1 MESGSF
7 WNLNKFIEY
16 EKTDK
21 LCDSIAKLI
30 SEEFSTGFFIKLKV
44 DSEELPFFCTTQHG
58 LDINTKTIQLILNKK
73 KENGKNYKINLNLN
87 DEKRIIKYCDRQY
100 DTVFIQILP
109 EDIPEN
115 ITLSFL
121 DLEQSYINNPTKFNN
136 FPAIIAGY
144 PKKYIEK
151 QKDVNIPFISSG
163 RIVKIKD
170 EIKVVYNMETDVGSS
185 GSPICIINENNELK
199 LLAIHVAH
207 NYEEEKDDY
216 NEGILLWYA
225 LKNLRDKNQGNSMS
239 INVKNEF
246 NEVENL
252 VKYLSDKF
260 DILYNKENAIN
271 SKKENENQIILYIPT
286 EIFKY
291 NFLTKDDY
299 KLINFYQ
306 QQILAE
312 YKNRN
317 QERFDAYF
325 NLLNNHILIHAH
337 EELGDSMNKILT
349 IFSDFQDIRSTYN
362 MISSFNNE
370 ILVSFNKILLSKDYK
385 LKVKLIYFIS
395 MYIQTITEMNCAYNF
410 REVIF
415 YKRTVMK
422 LKDLLDLQGKIDK
435 IITFKYF
442 IKDLIP
448 TTYINSW
455 YKFYY
460 DIKHSLL
467 IGYSKTMKNFGASD
481 YDTSIVIE
489 QEQDKQIT
497 NCFKISNWPEIII
510 APFAFFRVE
519 KIEIDNYNQT
529 ADIKLILLGKTEKKK
544 KVEK

>member
-1 MESGSF
+1 M
-7 WNLNKFIEY
+7 
-16 EKTDK
+16 
-21 LCDSIAKLI
+21 
-30 SEEFSTGFFIKLKV
+30 
-44 DSEELPFFCTTQHG
+44 
-58 LDINTKTIQLILNKK
+58 
-73 KENGKNYKINLNLN
+73 
-87 DEKRIIKYCDRQY
+87 
-100 DTVFIQILP
+100 P

-121 DLEQSYINNPTKFNN
+121 ELEQNYINNPTKFNN

-151 QKDVNIPFISSG
+151 QKDANIPFISSG

-170 EIKVVYNMETDVGSS
+170 GIKVVYNMETDVGSS

-225 LKNLRDKNQGNSMS
+225 LKNLMDENQGNSMS
-239 INVKNEF
+239 INVKDEF

-252 VKYLSDKF
+252 VKNLSDKF
-260 DILYNKENAIN
+260 DILYNKENSIN
-271 SKKENENQIILYIPT
+271 SKNENQIILYIPT

-317 QERFDAYF
+317 KERFDAYF

-349 IFSDFQDIRSTYN
+349 IFNDFQDIRSTYN
-362 MISSFNNE
+362 MISSFNKE

-415 YKRTVMK
+415 YKRTVIK
-422 LKDLLDLQGKIDK
+422 LKDLFDLQKKVGQ

-442 IKDLIP
+442 IRDLIP
-448 TTYINSW
+448 TPHLNYW
-455 YKFYY
+455 YKIYY
-460 DIKHSLL
+460 DIKLSLT
-467 IGYSKTMKNFGASD
+467 IGFSKTMEKLGVSD
-481 YDTSIVIE
+481 YDTRIIIE
-489 QEQDKQIT
+489 PEKEKQIT

>member
-44 DSEELPFFCTTQHG
+44 DSEELPFFCTAKHG
-58 LDINTKTIQLILNKK
+58 LEENPETIQLILNKK
-73 KENGKNYKINLNLN
+73 KENGKKCKLNLNLE
-87 DEKRIIKYCDRQY
+87 DKKRIIKYCDEQY

-151 QKDVNIPFISSG
+151 QNDDNIPFISIG

-185 GSPICIINENNELK
+185 GGPICIINENNELR
-199 LLAIHVAH
+199 LLAIHTSH
-207 NYEEEKDDY
+207 NSDEEKDDY
-216 NEGILLWYA
+216 NEGTLLWYA

-260 DILYNKENAIN
+260 DFLYKKENSIIP
-271 SKKENENQIILYIPT
+271 KKENENEKDQHT

-291 NFLTKDDY
+291 IFLRKDDY
-299 KLINFYQ
+299 KLITFYQ
-306 QQILAE
+306 QQILEE
-312 YKNRN
+312 YKNRK

-349 IFSDFQDIRSTYN
+349 IFSDFQDIKSTYN

-370 ILVSFNKILLSKDYK
+370 ILVSFNKLLLSKDYK

-395 MYIQTITEMNCAYNF
+395 IYIQTITEMNCEYNF
-410 REVIF
+410 RDVVF
-415 YKRTVMK
+415 YKRAVMK
-422 LKDLLDLQGKIDK
+422 LKDLLDLQKKVGQ

-442 IKDLIP
+442 IKDLVP
-448 TTYINSW
+448 TTYFNYW
-455 YKFYY
+455 YKIYY
-460 DIKHSLL
+460 DIKHTLQ
-467 IGYSKTMKNFGASD
+467 IGYSKTMKNFRASD
-481 YDTSIVIE
+481 YDTSIIIE
-489 QEQDKQIT
+489 QEKDKQIT

-510 APFAFFRVE
+510 SPFAFFKVE
-519 KIEIDNYNQT
+519 KVEIYNYNQT
-529 ADIKLILLGKTEKKK
+529 AEIKLILKGKTPKKK